1 MRGEQLDRL
10 MAEQGRIPK
19 KFPGFGRVWLSSSLA
34 RPRLFAFPDA
44 LRGGKAPSSTS
55 TKERKRAKKAAAAA
69 AAATAATAGLGYTII
84 HHPHR
89 PILSSGSAPFPFP
102 RILPSSSPTVPSHS
116 FDQINV
122 QALLPSASPCT
133 LAFHFGSN
141 ADNASALILPGN
153 ISFSCIAPYL
163 ALSARASNR
172 FAEQRHS
179 HVFLPIPLAIHFPL
193 AA

>member
-1 MRGEQLDRL
+1 MLLSRRGRKKK
-10 MAEQGRIPK
+10 GRIPIYF
-19 KFPGFGRVWLSSSLA
+19 FPWFWTRLAKQLA
-34 RPRLFAFPDA
+34 RSQDHVCLPFLT
-44 LRGGKAPSSTS
+44 LSMEGKAPSSTS
-55 TKERKRAKKAAAAA
+55 TKEPERAKKAAAAA
-69 AAATAATAGLGYTII
+69 AAAAGLGYTII

-116 FDQINV
+116 FDQINI
-122 QALLPSASPCT
+122 QALLPSASPCI
-133 LAFHFGSN
+133 LAFHFGSK